1 MNKQKKEVGFTPNK
15 KEIMHFVSIFHKLS
29 EFEAI
34 HRLMRGWGLCEEK
47 DLPDSKVV
55 KVMNWLKEISQYGK
69 N

>member
-34 HRLMRGWGLCEEK
+34 HRLMRGWGLFKEK
-47 DLPDSKVV
+47 DLPNNTVV
-55 KVMNWLKEISQYGK
+55 KVLAWLKEITSNG
-69 N
+69 